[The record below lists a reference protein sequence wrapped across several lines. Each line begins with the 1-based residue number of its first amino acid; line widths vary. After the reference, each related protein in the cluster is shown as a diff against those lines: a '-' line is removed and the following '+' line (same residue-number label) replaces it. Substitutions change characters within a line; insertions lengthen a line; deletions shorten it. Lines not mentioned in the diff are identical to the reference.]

1 MIIIDR
7 CGLEDAESGAACQ
20 FAVWQEAYAGL
31 VDAERLAAVD
41 RRSRCP
47 GGPLAFLDHR
57 GPTDRSL
64 RSTMTAW
71 SASPSPDRVRRTGV
85 DADFELFVL
94 NVRPEYRGTGLAQQ
108 LHDRAVGNRAAFLWV
123 LEVNPRARAFYA
135 RNGYR
140 PDGATKIEER
150 IFDAPIIRMVRRAP
164 RA

>member
-1 MIIIDR
+1 MIIR
-7 CGLEDAESGAACQ
+7 PVRLEDAESGAACQ

-31 VDAERLAAVD
+31 VDAERLAAATADLDAQVD
-41 RRSRCP
+41 RWRSWTTEGRP
-47 GGPLAFLDHR
+47 ILVAVDDDVVVGFAVAGP
-57 GPTDRSL
+57 
-64 RSTMTAW
+64 ST
-71 SASPSPDRVRRTGV
+71 SDGV

-94 NVRPEYRGTGLAQQ
+94 NVRQEHRGTGLAQQ

-123 LEVNPRARAFYA
+123 LEANPRARAFYA

-140 PDGATKIEER
+140 PDGATKIEEL